1 MLKYREDLEKVVTK
15 EEIEK
20 RNEIVDKTNERGWFF
35 KKKRNFYCLLKERP
49 ESVIHVEGLLQ
60 KLRDGD
66 WCLLL
71 TDMVITFR

>member
-1 MLKYREDLEKVVTK
+1 MNVAGSL
-15 EEIEK
+15 
-20 RNEIVDKTNERGWFF
+20 

>member
-1 MLKYREDLEKVVTK
+1 MNVAGSL
-15 EEIEK
+15 
-20 RNEIVDKTNERGWFF
+20 
-35 KKKRNFYCLLKERP
+35 KKKRNFYCLFKERL

>member
-20 RNEIVDKTNERGWFF
+20 RNEIVDKM
-35 KKKRNFYCLLKERP
+35 KERP